1 MILLVFYAASF
12 KMEATR
18 FHKEFYKI
26 KGIGKGAYGT
36 VFSCMHKLDG
46 QTYAVKVV
54 KFNRHNDQDKVLRE
68 VKALAKCNHSN
79 VVRYFNAWIEWMVVQ
94 SSDEDEDYDKEGGD
108 DDASSKSLDA
118 MLFIQ
123 MEHCHRNL
131 DNVLEQS
138 TITEGTA
145 LKYFQGMVKG
155 LDHIHGKKIIHGDLS
170 RKNIFI
176 DANNVIKVADFGL
189 AKLLGNSATAIKS
202 GSSGTKSYLAPE
214 AEKGAPIDQ
223 KVDIYSLGILFLE
236 LLGSFTTMSA
246 RAHAINNLREMRVL
260 PESISTYEDYILQ
273 LVAFSPEERPSTQ
286 EILTWPIW
294 ADVSSSEAENDD
306 RVPIRTGDDHQ
317 AADDDMPKLED
328 DDDDEMPKLEDDKN
342 LEVEI

>member
-1 MILLVFYAASF
+1 
-12 KMEATR
+12 MEATR

-46 QTYAVKVV
+46 QAYAVKVV

-79 VVRYFNAWIEWMVVQ
+79 VVRYFNTWIEWMVVQ
-94 SSDEDEDYDKEGGD
+94 SSDEDDDYDKEEGD
-108 DDASSKSLDA
+108 DSASSKSLDA

-123 MEHCHRNL
+123 MEHCHWNL

-273 LVAFSPEERPSTQ
+273 LVAFSPEERPSTK

-317 AADDDMPKLED
+317 AADDDMPELED
-328 DDDDEMPKLEDDKN
+328 ADDDMPELEHDKN

>member
-1 MILLVFYAASF
+1 
-12 KMEATR
+12 
-18 FHKEFYKI
+18 
-26 KGIGKGAYGT
+26 
-36 VFSCMHKLDG
+36 
-46 QTYAVKVV
+46 
-54 KFNRHNDQDKVLRE
+54 
-68 VKALAKCNHSN
+68 
-79 VVRYFNAWIEWMVVQ
+79 MVVQ
-94 SSDEDEDYDKEGGD
+94 SSDEDKDYDKGGND
-108 DDASSKSLDA
+108 GAFSKSLDA
-118 MLFIQ
+118 MLSIQ
-123 MEHCHRNL
+123 MKHYHQNL

-138 TITEGTA
+138 TITENTA

-214 AEKGAPIDQ
+214 TEKGAPIDQ

-286 EILTWPIW
+286 EILTWPTW

-328 DDDDEMPKLEDDKN
+328 DDDEMPKLEDVDDEMPNLEDDNKN